1 MIFTKSST
9 YRAIAGY
16 CANLDFL
23 DKISTSYRKRV
34 LYARGECGA
43 ATSLKGRILMYSA
56 ITVADE
62 FLKIAKR
69 NNKML
74 SPMQLMKLVYIAH
87 GWALAV
93 LQRDLFSNR
102 IEAWKYGPV
111 IPDLYQATKQFGR
124 DPIPLTLIDE
134 AADSG
139 IDTPTKAFLEDVYSK
154 YGHLSAIDL
163 SNLTHQSGTPWD
175 QRYESWAKGIEIPN
189 DLIAQHYIEKLN
201 EHRRSTTTA

>member
-1 MIFTKSST
+1 MF
-9 YRAIAGY
+9 
-16 CANLDFL
+16 
-23 DKISTSYRKRV
+23 
-34 LYARGECGA
+34 
-43 ATSLKGRILMYSA
+43 SA

-69 NNKML
+69 SGQAL
-74 SPMQLMKLVYIAH
+74 TPMQLMKLVYIAH

-93 LQRDLFSNR
+93 LGRDLFSNR

-124 DPIPLTLIDE
+124 NEIPLALIDE
-134 AADSG
+134 FAESG
-139 IDTPTKAFLEDVYSK
+139 IDAPTNAFLEDVFSK

-175 QRYESWAKGIEIPN
+175 QKYEPWARGIEIP
-189 DLIAQHYIEKLN
+189 DHLIAQHYVEKLN
-201 EHRRSTTTA
+201 EYRRSASTA